1 MFSCSVN
8 HWLLVSAAL
17 LLTLLMPLANAD
29 AVATVEVDG
38 ANVTIDNTVCAT
50 AAWRT
55 SSLYAKITPAA
66 DIQFKAEYNAPYYQQ
81 YMKPKV
87 VPNLVLLIVSLLL
100 FLFFIF
106 WRWIYCCCTCCCNLC
121 KPSADPMKY
130 IADRGMTATKVT
142 AILMAMGIVASG
154 IYGIVEAGPH
164 LVHQTVGTI
173 GSLTGFANEVFDA
186 AYNIT
191 TDADSALGIFD
202 DLVVIL
208 NVDVNV
214 SGMNSDVTCVGTWLN
229 GMADPTVIADGLES
243 LDTYLSGTSSTSGVF
258 DPACEAVITDLAS
271 YGATST
277 GEYIYITGAYM
288 GYITNAATFLQST
301 SMTAPGYKLQ
311 VTNFENATTTLALFT
326 TYSATPSTAQQ
337 TAIDNAGSTL
347 VSTAY
352 ELYWHRLPFLITDLT
367 SQSTG
372 YTATQPCMDTLLY
385 QIEHINQTVI
395 ALPSAMSTSY
405 ELLDNLDMAAAAVMT
420 GADTNPQT
428 LATDL
433 TAFYDSLAT
442 SSTINDTITYLNDI
456 ISDLQLQTDTYFS
469 SLATEVNS
477 LATATSSANSDVSNA
492 YTAYEAYVSSPSST
506 TYSDLQSTVATAKN
520 TLGVATDTT
529 TVLGILTHLAASPY
543 STYLAN
549 AQTMASDV
557 TANAALLPTYAAL
570 NSLVSA
576 MTTTEDALP
585 AREPY
590 IVAEAAEGV
599 AYHQLPTPK
608 GAVLLSITATVADLN
623 SKITTTTTM
632 VRADITSY
640 NAQILD
646 KIVTLHNETVDKVTA
661 KEDQYLPKVR
671 HYDSYRM
678 TAEYIYFSVVIFIA
692 LMLIL
697 IVIIN
702 FQWAASFFTFLLLLA
717 MLIYGIIGTV
727 FLLLA
732 MVGHDECSNAETQI
746 FTLLD
751 KLNIGS
757 ASFNA
762 TTLASY
768 YILGEGGSVN
778 AIAESAT
785 GVNFVSIEN
794 TINNTIQDTV
804 TGITGSYTLRY
815 KLQDE
820 VDDIQ
825 DLGQKLFADV
835 DAVHGL
841 VEFQNVH
848 PIYLG
853 AKQLAC
859 CDVVDLVGN
868 LWLSMFMAGWFSV
881 VLVVAMFCYI
891 RRLDE
896 LPRKRCC
903 GCAFRSYK
911 EFLDPEDK
919 RLAAIKNKGKY
930 MPAGREGSAPGS
942 PGALSVNAIKVGA
955 SGSLAGGLI
964 TGVSN
969 MSATSTDSSRL
980 LKAGVSEFNSDGTPR
995 ASMTPRASSYMVP
1008 PELPRVERSTD
1019 SQNRQSLL
1027 GVQSMSVEASGGSL
1041 LSPGTSKKGAA
1052 RKSFTTKSE
1061 QKKAELKNMM
1071 RMNQLE

>member
-1 MFSCSVN
+1 
-8 HWLLVSAAL
+8 
-17 LLTLLMPLANAD
+17 MPLANAD
-29 AVATVEVDG
+29 AVATIEVDG

-50 AAWRT
+50 AAWR
-55 SSLYAKITPAA
+55 
-66 DIQFKAEYNAPYYQQ
+66 
-81 YMKPKV
+81 
-87 VPNLVLLIVSLLL
+87 
-100 FLFFIF
+100 
-106 WRWIYCCCTCCCNLC
+106 
-121 KPSADPMKY
+121 
-130 IADRGMTATKVT
+130 
-142 AILMAMGIVASG
+142 
-154 IYGIVEAGPH
+154 
-164 LVHQTVGTI
+164 
-173 GSLTGFANEVFDA
+173 GFANDVFDA

-191 TDADSALGIFD
+191 THADSALVIFD

-214 SGMNSDVTCVGTWLN
+214 SGMNSDVACVGTWLN
-229 GMADPTVIADGLES
+229 GMADPTIIADGLES
-243 LDTYLSGTSSTSGVF
+243 LDTYLSGTTSTSGTF
-258 DPACEAVITDLAS
+258 DPAREAVITDLAS
-271 YGATST
+271 YGASGT

-301 SMTAPGYKLQ
+301 STSAPGYNLQ
-311 VTNFENATTTLALFT
+311 VTNFENAATTLT
-326 TYSATPSTAQQ
+326 TSYSTYSTPLSTAQQ
-337 TAIDNAGSTL
+337 TAIDDVGSTL
-347 VSTAY
+347 TTLTDGIGTLATKLADVDNIYNSLQILQQLQYDAINADESSSSNPTIKTLVADLGTLMSTAW
-352 ELYWHRLPFLITDLT
+352 ELYWHQLPFLITDLT
-367 SQSTG
+367 SQATG
-372 YTATQPCMDTLLY
+372 YTTTQPCMDTLLY

-395 ALPSAMSTSY
+395 ALPAAMSKSY
-405 ELLDNLDMAAAAVMT
+405 VLLDNLDLAVEALMT

-433 TAFYDSLAT
+433 TAFHDSLAT
-442 SSTINDTITYLNDI
+442 SSTINDTISALNNI

-477 LATATSSANSDVSNA
+477 LATATSNASKSPNSLMYSN
-492 YTAYEAYVSSPSST
+492 TF
-506 TYSDLQSTVATAKN
+506 
-520 TLGVATDTT
+520 GTDNVVCTRFE
-529 TVLGILTHLAASPY
+529 
-543 STYLAN
+543 
-549 AQTMASDV
+549 Q
-557 TANAALLPTYAAL
+557 AL

-585 AREPY
+585 ARDPY

-608 GAVLLSITATVADLN
+608 GAVLLSITSTVADLN
-623 SKITTTTTM
+623 SKITTTTTT
-632 VRADITSY
+632 VRADIASY
-640 NAQILD
+640 DAQILD

-678 TAEYIYFSVVIFIA
+678 TAEYVYFSVVIFVA

-751 KLNIGS
+751 KLKIGS

-762 TTLASY
+762 TILASY

-785 GVNFVSIEN
+785 GVNFTSIEN
-794 TINNTIQDTV
+794 TINNTIQETV

-825 DLGQKLFADV
+825 DLGQTLSADV
-835 DAVHGL
+835 NAVHSL

-853 AKQLAC
+853 AKQLVC

-881 VLVVAMFCYI
+881 VLAVAM
-891 RRLDE
+891 
-896 LPRKRCC
+896 CC

-919 RLAAIKNKGKY
+919 RLAAIQNKGKY
-930 MPAGREGSAPGS
+930 MPAGREGSTPGT

-969 MSATSTDSSRL
+969 LSATSTDSARL
-980 LKAGVSEFNSDGTPR
+980 LKAGMPEFNSDGTPR

-1008 PELPRVERSTD
+1008 PESPRVERSTD

-1027 GVQSMSVEASGGSL
+1027 GVQSMSVEASSGSL